1 VSVDPE
7 PLGRL
12 EEIKLGASIAHET
25 IFDLRRALVD
35 RGRATPAIE
44 ALLAESATI
53 TLEAVPRTTAPIER
67 LAARWREQSVLAP
80 GEAAST
86 AGELRTEFDRI
97 EPTLRSLANRQRQIA
112 LQLTAALKDER

>member
-7 PLGRL
+7 PLRRL

-35 RGRATPAIE
+35 RGRATPAVE

-53 TLEAVPRTTAPIER
+53 TLEAVPSTTAPIER
-67 LAARWREQSVLAP
+67 LAERWREQSVLAP
-80 GEAAST
+80 REAAST
-86 AGELRTEFDRI
+86 AGELRAEFDRI
-97 EPTLRSLANRQRQIA
+97 EPMLRALANRQRQIA
-112 LQLTAALKDER
+112 VQLTAALNAR